1 MIIGIT
7 GGIGAGKTLV
17 AEIFRQL
24 NVPVYDADGMAKRL
38 MNESEDLKT
47 KITSAFG
54 SQSYKSNQIDR
65 NYLAQ
70 RVFKN
75 ESDLKL
81 LNSIVHP
88 VVLDDFQNWCKI
100 IDNQILGIESAILIE
115 SGFHRFVDKVL
126 HVQAPMHLRIQRIIQ
141 RDRVDAST
149 ATQRIQAQLSDKERN
164 QYADFLLE
172 NDGRAVLPQIE
183 TILASL

>member
-100 IDNQILGIESAILIE
+100 IDNQILGI
-115 SGFHRFVDKVL
+115 
-126 HVQAPMHLRIQRIIQ
+126 
-141 RDRVDAST
+141 
-149 ATQRIQAQLSDKERN
+149 
-164 QYADFLLE
+164 
-172 NDGRAVLPQIE
+172 
-183 TILASL
+183 